1 MFQLSGFYCI
11 YIYIY
16 FFFHIHAVF
25 KTWEGNSPLFGLF
38 GTSDQCERCRK
49 GGHCGIVVASPGVS
63 KMRKVLCDR
72 KWHLAETERV
82 VVIAPTTVS
91 RAQAVEALVE
101 EKLTQRLLVV
111 GHQKLTPQEA
121 KIALVAKAV
130 GDAARKLVV
139 AWPSWIYVSPSCDTL
154 YPKP

>member
-1 MFQLSGFYCI
+1 M
-11 YIYIY
+11 
-16 FFFHIHAVF
+16 
-25 KTWEGNSPLFGLF
+25 
-38 GTSDQCERCRK
+38 
-49 GGHCGIVVASPGVS
+49 ASPGVS

-82 VVIAPTTVS
+82 VVIAPTTVP
-91 RAQAVEALVE
+91 RAQAVEA
-101 EKLTQRLLVV
+101 KLTQRLLVV

-139 AWPSWIYVSPSCDTL
+139 AWPSWIYVSPSCDAL